1 MGDTNQKNQRGR
13 CVAKTNVYMHGKMQL
28 YLVVAIWA
36 LAWCFVASSS
46 STGATLKVAT
56 STIFD
61 SEFLQQVRDNNQNIQ
76 VKLVDLNTEQY
87 LNYIMSSSTEVDVFS
102 VDI

>member
-1 MGDTNQKNQRGR
+1 
-13 CVAKTNVYMHGKMQL
+13 MHFILWLQYGLGGLLLQVL
-28 YLVVAIWA
+28 
-36 LAWCFVASSS
+36 

-61 SEFLQQVRDNNQNIQ
+61 SDFLQQVHDNNQNIR
-76 VKLVDLNTEQY
+76 VNLVDLNTEQY

-102 VDI
+102 VDIVCWSCS